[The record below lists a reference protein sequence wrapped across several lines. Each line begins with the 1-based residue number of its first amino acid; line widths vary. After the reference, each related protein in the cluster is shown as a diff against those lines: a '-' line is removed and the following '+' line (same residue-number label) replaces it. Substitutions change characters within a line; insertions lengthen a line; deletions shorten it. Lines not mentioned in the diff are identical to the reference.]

1 MPALPEED
9 IVGAME
15 AALVA
20 ECWQLPEVLR
30 GMDTISV
37 QVSELRALA
46 LELLTAEELPHEYG
60 PGMYR
65 EPLPPETRLV
75 GVVERTTSYDRPDL
89 VHKRTR
95 FFRREEPWMAV
106 LRSDMPPTTPGFRPG
121 ADTLVGQVVRL
132 TAPGQVFTEEVPVLA
147 ARIEADDEDSR

>member
-20 ECWQLPEVLR
+20 ECWQLPEALR
-30 GMDTISV
+30 SMDAISV
-37 QVSELRALA
+37 QMSELRALA
-46 LELLTAEELPHEYG
+46 LELLTAEELPREYG

-65 EPLPPETRLV
+65 EPLPPETRLA
-75 GVVERTTSYDRPDL
+75 GVVERTTSYDRPDI
-89 VHKRTR
+89 VRKRSR
-95 FFRREEPWMAV
+95 FFRADEPWMAV

-121 ADTLVGQVVRL
+121 ADTLVGDVVQL
-132 TAPGQVFTEEVPVLA
+132 TAPGQPYTEEVPVLS
-147 ARIEADDEDSR
+147 ARIETDDEIG